1 MGVSFETYLRRH
13 WDVQRDVAAT
23 SPRGL
28 NAGWGG
34 VRTSSSQGQ
43 ELRDTRQLY
52 QQKEKESVKKE
63 PHDDLSNVIR
73 LQGQGCRL
81 ISTISIICKSYQV
94 FLGNDVQLQDV
105 ELFCCNNNG
114 ILSVDTTL
122 NGCDRWVTDTC
133 YYNKSLANSD
143 GHNPVF
149 LGPTWIHFQKYSSI
163 FRRFLLEMCAHNP
176 KIRDLRTIRTDQ
188 EMTIFDGFC
197 SILSNL
203 NLLLCVYH
211 LKQGDKQKISNLV
224 RQKGAKQA
232 SCRYDGVQEYGLAD
246 STDLED
252 FHAKLESLQEERDR
266 LCPGFHKWFCEKRKP
281 IFV

>member
-1 MGVSFETYLRRH
+1 MR
-13 WDVQRDVAAT
+13 A
-23 SPRGL
+23 
-28 NAGWGG
+28 
-34 VRTSSSQGQ
+34 SSSQGQ

-176 KIRDLRTIRTDQ
+176 KIRDLRTIRADQ